1 MEHVHLVL
9 KSELAAGVMPCQL
22 FGANAAWFRI
32 NVLTFN
38 LLTALKRKALPER
51 YRLARPKRLRFE
63 VFTLPGK
70 LAVHE
75 GQLSVQVSADDA
87 RLEEIVTAR

>member
-1 MEHVHLVL
+1 
-9 KSELAAGVMPCQL
+9 MPCQL

-38 LLTALKRKALPER
+38 LLTALKRRALPER
-51 YRLARPKRLRFE
+51 YRLARPERLRFE

-75 GQLSVQVSADDA
+75 SPLAVQVSAADA
-87 RLEEIVTAR
+87 RLQEMVAARQRLLTLRKSPPA

>member
-1 MEHVHLVL
+1 ML
-9 KSELAAGVMPCQL
+9 
-22 FGANAAWFRI
+22 R
-32 NVLTFN
+32 
-38 LLTALKRKALPER
+38 ALPER

-75 GQLSVQVSADDA
+75 SQLAVQVSAADA
-87 RLEEIVTAR
+87 RLQELVAARQRLLQMRESTPA

>member
-1 MEHVHLVL
+1 
-9 KSELAAGVMPCQL
+9 MPCQL

-32 NVLTFN
+32 NVLTCN
-38 LLTALKRKALPER
+38 LLTALKRVALPAR
-51 YRLARPKRLRFE
+51 DRLARLKRLRFE

-75 GQLSVQVSADDA
+75 SQLSVQVSAADA
-87 RLEEIVTAR
+87 RLQEMVAARQRLLQMLESTPA

>member
-1 MEHVHLVL
+1 
-9 KSELAAGVMPCQL
+9 MPCQL

-32 NVLTFN
+32 NVITVN
-38 LLTALKRKALPER
+38 LLTALKRMALPAR
-51 YRLARPKRLRFE
+51 HRLARPKRLRSE

-75 GQLSVQVSADDA
+75 SQLSVQVSAADA
-87 RLEEIVTAR
+87 RRQEMVAARQRLLQMIESTPA